1 MGYLNVRIEEEREER
16 GGRRRRV
23 DLKRKEDWEERIMEE
38 REEKIEKVGTESE
51 RIERGIGKEGI

>member
-1 MGYLNVRIEEEREER
+1 MGYLNVRGWRVRIEEEREER

-51 RIERGIGKEGI
+51 KGI